1 MNLPAY
7 YVPKSRQRL
16 LSTTVFNQQ
25 YPRNKVTL
33 GNPKWSIGENPS
45 DPSESAIDVYLN
57 PQNNLPTS
65 TCFRMNGVTSTAVSL
80 AGDVNVLNDN
90 NSNLSAPQKELLYW
104 HTRLGHVSFRK
115 VQHLM
120 RMGVLATSEA
130 PWLFLIG
137 IKRST
142 A

>member
-1 MNLPAY
+1 MNKNDSFTVVWDSGASSCISFDKDEFVVKINPVAKGSSLSGISNGLRIEGTGTVAWSIIDASGSIRTLNLPAY

-33 GNPKWSIGENPS
+33 GNPKWSIRENPS

-65 TCFRMNGVTSTAVSL
+65 TCF
-80 AGDVNVLNDN
+80 
-90 NSNLSAPQKELLYW
+90 
-104 HTRLGHVSFRK
+104 
-115 VQHLM
+115 
-120 RMGVLATSEA
+120 
-130 PWLFLIG
+130 
-137 IKRST
+137 
-142 A
+142 